1 LTKAARGQAP
11 GLNRRQIGDYIVTA
25 LVDGIIDVPF
35 DLLAGIKRDEAE
47 AMILAAGRPRSS
59 AMTISA
65 YVVEGGGRTILIDG
79 GAGGINGWGGRLQV
93 ALAAANI
100 DPRQIDHV
108 LLTHAHPDHV
118 GGLIGASP
126 SAVLFPNAEL
136 VLHEEEYKFWSDDG
150 NLNRAPDAVRPF
162 FHLARSVFAAYG
174 NRQRTVIDGEVVP
187 GVTLVHL
194 PGHTPGHSGYTIS
207 SGRETLLIWGDIV
220 HYPNIQ
226 VQRPAVTIAFDV
238 DSAAASTTRR
248 AVLAM
253 AAAENPLIA
262 GMHLNFPG
270 FARIRAS
277 GESYAIFDEP
287 WSSNLI

>member
-1 LTKAARGQAP
+1 MTKVAQVQAP
-11 GLNRRQIGDYIVTA
+11 GLNRRQIGDYTVTA
-25 LVDGIIDVPF
+25 VVDGIIDVPF
-35 DLLAGIKRDEAE
+35 ELLTGIKPAEAE
-47 AMILAAGRPRSS
+47 EMILAAGRPRSS
-59 AMTISA
+59 AMTVSA
-65 YVVEGGGRTILIDG
+65 YIIEGGGRTILIDG

-108 LLTHAHPDHV
+108 FLTHAHPDHV
-118 GGLIGASP
+118 GGLVGASP
-126 SAVLFPNAEL
+126 SAVQFPNAEL

-150 NLNRAPDAVRPF
+150 NLSRAPEAAQPF
-162 FHLARSVFAAYG
+162 FHLARSVFAAYV
-174 NRQRTVIDGEVVP
+174 NRRRTVTAGEVIP
-187 GVTLVHL
+187 GIDLVHL
-194 PGHTPGHSGYTIS
+194 PGHTPGHSGYRIS
-207 SGRETLLIWGDIV
+207 SGAETLLIWGDIV

-226 VQRPAVTIAFDV
+226 VQKPAVTIAFDV

-270 FARIRAS
+270 FARVRAS
-277 GESYAIFDEP
+277 GDSYAIFDEP
-287 WSSNLI
+287 WCPILI